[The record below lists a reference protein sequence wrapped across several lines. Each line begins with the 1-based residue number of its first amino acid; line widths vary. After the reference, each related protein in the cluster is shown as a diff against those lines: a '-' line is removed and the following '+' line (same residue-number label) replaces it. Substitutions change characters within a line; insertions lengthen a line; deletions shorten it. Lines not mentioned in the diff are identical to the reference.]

1 MNIIIFIYNDK
12 VSAAVF
18 SAQQHYSECA
28 SHHYYVNILLMSSSW
43 DTHVSCAQYSSLS
56 HSVSAFHFS
65 RASML
70 TVLLIVLIIFLTDLA
85 FTDLIF
91 RTDFNKFINLS
102 VFKIILMNS
111 V

>member
-1 MNIIIFIYNDK
+1 
-12 VSAAVF
+12 
-18 SAQQHYSECA
+18 
-28 SHHYYVNILLMSSSW
+28 
-43 DTHVSCAQYSSLS
+43 
-56 HSVSAFHFS
+56 
-65 RASML
+65 ML